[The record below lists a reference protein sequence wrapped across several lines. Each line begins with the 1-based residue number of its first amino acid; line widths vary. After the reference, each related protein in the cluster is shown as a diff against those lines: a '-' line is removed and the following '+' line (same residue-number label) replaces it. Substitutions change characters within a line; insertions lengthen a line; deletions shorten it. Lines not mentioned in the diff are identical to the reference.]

1 MSQKGSCRCQAL
13 TKLELSEVSLVDD
26 DTECNCPPQ
35 LREACFEETVFS
47 KEWMNLF
54 NKAAPNLQLLQLVEA
69 DLVPWINVEIESI
82 KSLR

>member
-1 MSQKGSCRCQAL
+1 MVFRKFQGL
-13 TKLELSEVSLVDD
+13 TKLKLSKVSLVDD

-35 LREACFEETVFS
+35 LQEACFEETVFS
-47 KEWMNLF
+47 KKWLKLF

-69 DLVPWINVEIESI
+69 DLDPWINIEIESF